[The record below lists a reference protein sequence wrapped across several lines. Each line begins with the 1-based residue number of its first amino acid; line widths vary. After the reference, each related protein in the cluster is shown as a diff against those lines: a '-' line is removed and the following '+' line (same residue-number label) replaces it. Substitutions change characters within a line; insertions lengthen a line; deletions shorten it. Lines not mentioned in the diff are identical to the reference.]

1 MPNQVDGV
9 RRRLPMTS
17 DVERGAAELVPL
29 KNSQCQNQCSY
40 APPVTDKVL
49 SRSGSGTPGSD
60 FVVCAESSPYF
71 LC

>member
-9 RRRLPMTS
+9 RRRLPMAS
-17 DVERGAAELVPL
+17 DVERGAAALVPL
-29 KNSQCQNQCSY
+29 KNSN
-40 APPVTDKVL
+40 ARINVLTPPVTDKVL

-60 FVVCAESSPYF
+60 FAVCAESSPYF